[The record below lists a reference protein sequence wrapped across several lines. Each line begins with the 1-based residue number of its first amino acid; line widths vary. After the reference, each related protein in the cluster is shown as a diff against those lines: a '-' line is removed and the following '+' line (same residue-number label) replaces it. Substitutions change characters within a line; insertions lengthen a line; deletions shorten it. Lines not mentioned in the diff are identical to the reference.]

1 MKPKGK
7 RSPCTAFTEQVMSL
21 GTAFLEVALRTYVGL
36 VFVFLY
42 LPVII
47 IVIYSFNDS
56 DLVLIW
62 QGVTTRWYGEA
73 LDNITFR
80 TGLRVSIIVACLSA
94 AISVV
99 LGTLLGIGL
108 ERSPRWVQLSLGA
121 VMILSLI
128 TPEVLVGISAL
139 LFFTSIKVKL
149 GILTVVAAHVVFGT
163 SIVGLLVR
171 ARIAGVGKSFEEASA
186 DLGASAWM
194 TLSRITIPLMT
205 PAIFAGGLL
214 AFTLSF
220 DNFVISF
227 FTTGPGAQ
235 TLPLAIWGQ
244 IRFGV
249 SPIANAIASVIILF
263 SIAMIALTV
272 VAYQWRARR
281 LGTGGRI
288 VQ

>member
-1 MKPKGK
+1 MSTG
-7 RSPCTAFTEQVMSL
+7 QLLSL
-21 GTAFLEVALRTYVGL
+21 GTVFLEAGLRTYVGF

-42 LPVII
+42 LPVIVI
-47 IVIYSFNDS
+47 IIYSFNNS

-62 QGVTTRWYGEA
+62 QGVTMKWYGEA

-80 TGLRVSIIVACLSA
+80 SGLRVSIIVALLSA
-94 AISVV
+94 SISVV

-108 ERSPRWVQLSLGA
+108 ERSPRWLQLSMGA

-139 LFFTSIKVKL
+139 LFFTSIGVKL

-163 SIVGLLVR
+163 SIVGFLVR
-171 ARIAGVGKSFEEASA
+171 ARIAGLGKSFEEASA
-186 DLGASAWM
+186 DLGASAWR

-281 LGTGGRI
+281 VGTGGRI

>member
-21 GTAFLEVALRTYVGL
+21 GTAFLEAALRTYVGL

-149 GILTVVAAHVVFGT
+149 GILTVVATHVVFGT

-263 SIAMIALTV
+263 SIAMIVLTV

>member
-1 MKPKGK
+1 MKPKDRK
-7 RSPCTAFTEQVMSL
+7 WAYAVSTEQVLSL
-21 GTAFLEVALRTYVGL
+21 GTAFLEAAFRTYVGF

-80 TGLRVSIIVACLSA
+80 SGLRVSVIVACLSA
-94 AISVV
+94 SISVV

-108 ERSPRWVQLSLGA
+108 ERSPRWVQLSMGA
-121 VMILSLI
+121 VMVLSLV

-139 LFFTSIKVKL
+139 LFFTSIGVNL
-149 GILTVVAAHVVFGT
+149 GIPTVVAAHVVFGT

-171 ARIAGVGKSFEEASA
+171 ARIAGLGKSFEEASA

-235 TLPLAIWGQ
+235 TLPIAIWGQ

-263 SIAMIALTV
+263 SIAMIALAV
-272 VAYQWRARR
+272 IAYQWRVRR

>member
-1 MKPKGK
+1 MGTVLFEAGL
-7 RSPCTAFTEQVMSL
+7 RS
-21 GTAFLEVALRTYVGL
+21 YVGL
-36 VFVFLY
+36 IFAFLY
-42 LPVII
+42 LPVLV

-56 DLVLIW
+56 DIVLIW
-62 QGVTTRWYGEA
+62 QGVSTKWYGEA

-80 TGLRVSIIVACLSA
+80 SGLRVSIIVALLSA
-94 AISVV
+94 SISVV

-108 ERSPRWVQLSLGA
+108 ERSPRWLQTLMGA
-121 VMILSLI
+121 VMILSLV

-139 LFFTSIKVKL
+139 LLFTSIGVKL
-149 GILTVVAAHVVFGT
+149 GIGTVVAAHVVFGT
-163 SIVGLLVR
+163 SIVGFLVR
-171 ARIAGVGKSFEEASA
+171 ARITGLGKRFEEASE
-186 DLGASAWM
+186 DLGASPWM
-194 TLSRITIPLMT
+194 TLSRITVPLLT

-249 SPIANAIASVIILF
+249 TPIANAIASVIIMF

-272 VAYQWRARR
+272 VAYQWRARW

>member
-1 MKPKGK
+1 MKRRDGRRPGAPPAEQESSLKASLLEAGL
-7 RSPCTAFTEQVMSL
+7 RS
-21 GTAFLEVALRTYVGL
+21 YV
-36 VFVFLY
+36 VFIFAFLY
-42 LPVII
+42 LPVLV

-62 QGVTTRWYGEA
+62 QGISTKWYAEA

-80 TGLRVSIIVACLSA
+80 SGLQVSIAVALLSA
-94 AISVV
+94 SISVI

-108 ERSPRWVQLSLGA
+108 DRSPRWLQAVIGA
-121 VMILSLI
+121 VMILTLV
-128 TPEVLVGISAL
+128 TPEVLVGLSAL
-139 LFFTSIKVKL
+139 LFFTSIGVNL
-149 GILTVVAAHVVFGT
+149 GIPTVVAAHVVFGT
-163 SIVGLLVR
+163 SIVGFLVR
-171 ARIAGVGKSFEEASA
+171 ARIAGLGKSLEEASA
-186 DLGASAWM
+186 DLGAGTWM
-194 TLSRITIPLMT
+194 TLTRITVPLMT

-220 DNFVISF
+220 DNFLISF

-249 SPIANAIASVIILF
+249 TPVANAVASLIIVF

-272 VAYQWRARR
+272 VVYQWRARR

-288 VQ
+288 VR

>member
-1 MKPKGK
+1 M
-7 RSPCTAFTEQVMSL
+7 STEGVLSL
-21 GTAFLEVALRTYVGL
+21 GTAFVEAALRTYVGF
-36 VFVFLY
+36 VFLFLY
-42 LPVII
+42 LPVIV

-62 QGVTTRWYGEA
+62 QGTTTRWYAEA

-80 TGLRVSIIVACLSA
+80 TGLQVSIIVAFLSA
-94 AISVV
+94 SISVV

-108 ERSPRWVQLSLGA
+108 ERSPRWLQLSMGV
-121 VMILSLI
+121 VMILSLV

-139 LFFTSIKVKL
+139 LFFTSIGVTL
-149 GILTVVAAHVVFGT
+149 GIPTVVAAHVVFGT

-171 ARIAGVGKSFEEASA
+171 ARIAGLGKSYEEASA

-194 TLSRITIPLMT
+194 TLSRITIPLLT
-205 PAIFAGGLL
+205 PAILAGGLL

-272 VAYQWRARR
+272 VAYQWRARK

-288 VQ
+288 VE